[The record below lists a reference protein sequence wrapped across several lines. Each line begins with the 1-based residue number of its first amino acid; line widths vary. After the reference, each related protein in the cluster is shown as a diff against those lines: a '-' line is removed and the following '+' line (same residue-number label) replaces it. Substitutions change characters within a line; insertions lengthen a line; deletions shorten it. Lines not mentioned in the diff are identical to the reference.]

1 MKSKEEEGMG
11 IDIKIWQFLI
21 NRLDEGQRK
30 EILKRENLI
39 IGSIQTKFV
48 SKQTQ
53 WKIVLNRLN
62 SELNNP
68 TVQRVIMEYYIDSQV
83 PRLKED
89 INVEAEHLKE
99 LEAMEENDFE
109 KYILDHGFLY
119 VLLYLIV
126 KRDTEKIN
134 KLIKYESS
142 DNVVEK
148 EDNSSKIETT
158 NILKK
163 ITELKNE
170 LSFSK
175 KAHKGLQKKYDTL
188 EKKYNEV
195 IIKMNKDIEKIKNE
209 YYKETEDALNTIESD
224 RNEHEEQL
232 KILREENRNLENLL
246 QEERR
251 KKIERKESKLILTE
265 TIGNNEVEGV
275 GNKRNKSKV
284 LVFGDLP
291 IAIQKQEQYEFIFFK
306 NDISNYL
313 FNEDFDEYW
322 CIEDKMSAKEKKQLQ
337 RNIHYSKVTFEKKHY
352 SKLVR

>member
-1 MKSKEEEGMG
+1 
-11 IDIKIWQFLI
+11 
-21 NRLDEGQRK
+21 
-30 EILKRENLI
+30 
-39 IGSIQTKFV
+39 
-48 SKQTQ
+48 
-53 WKIVLNRLN
+53 
-62 SELNNP
+62 
-68 TVQRVIMEYYIDSQV
+68 
-83 PRLKED
+83 
-89 INVEAEHLKE
+89 
-99 LEAMEENDFE
+99 
-109 KYILDHGFLY
+109 
-119 VLLYLIV
+119 
-126 KRDTEKIN
+126 
-134 KLIKYESS
+134 
-142 DNVVEK
+142 
-148 EDNSSKIETT
+148 
-158 NILKK
+158 
-163 ITELKNE
+163 
-170 LSFSK
+170 
-175 KAHKGLQKKYDTL
+175 
-188 EKKYNEV
+188 
-195 IIKMNKDIEKIKNE
+195 MNKDIEKIKNE